1 MPRREDEELLAAYLD
16 GVAEL
21 TPDERK
27 RAEAAASPAE
37 LAATRAILGE
47 LRAMSPEST
56 TEPDWAAMERSISL
70 TVGQRIPR
78 PWWSISWRWALPVIA
93 CATAAIAIVVATRP
107 DTTAEPV
114 AHVQAPK
121 PVAEHPNSDA
131 PMVYLDGEATDIDA
145 VDPAALDDLE
155 ETPDIADE
163 ENLIPNDHW
172 IDQLDDRAL
181 DRAEQMLK
189 RKKS

>member
-37 LAATRAILGE
+37 LEATRALLGK
-47 LRAMSPEST
+47 LRAMPPASS
-56 TEPDWAAMERSISL
+56 EPDWTAMERSISL
-70 TVGQRIPR
+70 AVGQRIPR
-78 PWWSISWRWALPVIA
+78 PWWSISWRWAAPVIA
-93 CATAAIAIVVATRP
+93 CAAAAIAIVVVTRP
-107 DTTAEPV
+107 DTVAEPV
-114 AHVQAPK
+114 AHVQTPK
-121 PVAEHPNSDA
+121 PTVEHPDSA